1 MGQLKTDG
9 RAIDIVA
16 PAATAMTFGELYRV
30 DGWTG
35 FAMRTLAAAD
45 VDKNLALEVSSE
57 RIWYCVV
64 PAAVNGARGTLVYWT
79 AGAGFKRATTDL
91 TSTATGG
98 PVGIIEEA
106 RDGNGVAAI
115 RVFNGANLVV

>member
-9 RAIDIVA
+9 RAIDIAA

-35 FAMRTLAAAD
+35 FAMKTVGASDTDRG
-45 VDKNLALEVSSE
+45 LALEVSSE
-57 RIWYCVV
+57 RIWYCLV
-64 PAAVNGARGTLVYWT
+64 PAAANGARGTLVYWT

-98 PVGIIEEA
+98 AVGIVEEA
-106 RDGNGVAAI
+106 RDANGYAAI

>member
-9 RAIDIVA
+9 KAVDIQA
-16 PAATAMTFGELYRV
+16 PGATAMTFGEMYRV

-35 FAMRTLAAAD
+35 FAMKTVGASDTDRG
-45 VDKNLALEVSSE
+45 LALEVSE
-57 RIWYCVV
+57 RVWYCAV

-98 PVGIIEEA
+98 PVGIVEEA
-106 RDGNGVAAI
+106 RDGNGYAAI
-115 RVFNGANLVV
+115 RAFNGANLVV

>member
-1 MGQLKTDG
+1 MGQLKSDG
-9 RAIDIVA
+9 QAIDIQA
-16 PAATAMTFGELYRV
+16 PASTAMTFGELYRV

-35 FAMRTLAAAD
+35 FAMRTLAATD
-45 VDKNLALEVSSE
+45 TDKGLALEVSPS
-57 RIWYCVV
+57 RIWYCAV

-98 PVGIIEEA
+98 AVGIVEEA
-106 RDGNGVAAI
+106 RDANGIAAI